1 MSIFFISLLFTL
13 SGMLWV
19 KNSIHMLWWMV
30 ISYFISAALINIYGN
45 DFISWILVL
54 VYIGAIV
61 ILFLFAIFML
71 EEIRSSKMPSLLNVL
86 FFFFLIINLDLSVT
100 NSFSF
105 GSELVSLFSLFN
117 QFFLPLFYIIILLF
131 LGLFAVAFL
140 PSRLK

>member
-1 MSIFFISLLFTL
+1 MIIFFVFLLFTL
-13 SGMLWV
+13 FGMLWV

-86 FFFFLIINLDLSVT
+86 FFLFLIINLDLSIP

-105 GSELVSLFSLFN
+105 GSELLSIFSLFN
-117 QFFLPLFYIIILLF
+117 QFFLPLLYIIILLF

-140 PSRLK
+140 PTSLN

>member
-1 MSIFFISLLFTL
+1 MTIFLIFLLFTL
-13 SGMLWV
+13 TGMLWV

-71 EEIRSSKMPSLLNVL
+71 EEIRSSKMPSLLNII
-86 FFFFLIINLDLSVT
+86 FFFIINLDLSIS

-105 GSELVSLFSLFN
+105 GSELVSIFSLFN
-117 QFFLPLFYIIILLF
+117 QFFLPLLYIIILLF

>member
-1 MSIFFISLLFTL
+1 MTIFLIFLLFTL
-13 SGMLWV
+13 TGMLWV

-71 EEIRSSKMPSLLNVL
+71 EEIRSSKMPSLLNII
-86 FFFFLIINLDLSVT
+86 FFFFLLLIWIYPFLIPFPLVLNLFL
-100 NSFSF
+100 
-105 GSELVSLFSLFN
+105 
-117 QFFLPLFYIIILLF
+117 FFLCLINFFYLYYILLYYYF
-131 LGLFAVAFL
+131 
-140 PSRLK
+140 

>member
-1 MSIFFISLLFTL
+1 M
-13 SGMLWV
+13 G
-19 KNSIHMLWWMV
+19 MV

-71 EEIRSSKMPSLLNVL
+71 EEIRSSKMPSLLNIL
-86 FFFFLIINLDLSVT
+86 FLFLILNLDLSIP
-100 NSFSF
+100 NSFNF
-105 GSELVSLFSLFN
+105 GSELVSIFSLFN

-140 PSRLK
+140 PSRLI

>member
-1 MSIFFISLLFTL
+1 MSIFFVSLLFTL

-71 EEIRSSKMPSLLNVL
+71 EEIRSSKMPSLLNIIY
-86 FFFFLIINLDLSVT
+86 FFF
-100 NSFSF
+100 
-105 GSELVSLFSLFN
+105 
-117 QFFLPLFYIIILLF
+117 
-131 LGLFAVAFL
+131 
-140 PSRLK
+140 

>member
-1 MSIFFISLLFTL
+1 M
-13 SGMLWV
+13 G
-19 KNSIHMLWWMV
+19 MLWWMV

-86 FFFFLIINLDLSVT
+86 FFLFLIINLDLSIP

-105 GSELVSLFSLFN
+105 GSEFLSILSLFN
-117 QFFLPLFYIIILLF
+117 QFFLPLLYIIILLF
-131 LGLFAVAFL
+131 LGLFAVLFYL
-140 PSRLK
+140 LD